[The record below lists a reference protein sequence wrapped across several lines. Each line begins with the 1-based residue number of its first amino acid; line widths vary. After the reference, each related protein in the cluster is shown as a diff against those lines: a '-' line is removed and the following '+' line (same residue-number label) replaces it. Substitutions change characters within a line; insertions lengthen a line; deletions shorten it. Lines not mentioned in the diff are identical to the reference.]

1 MVVIKI
7 EDNQKIKKLDIKMEG
22 KNTTKLETSL
32 VNIISKDIIDK
43 LISKE

>member
-22 KNTTKLETSL
+22 KNTTKLETL
-32 VNIISKDIIDK
+32 FQKILLTN
-43 LISKE
+43 